1 MAKTVAFDVEVN
13 SGNSVKTLDSLK
25 KELEQINAELE
36 QTEIGSAAFTK
47 LSDAS
52 RKTASEIKTL
62 NKTFEGLE
70 PQQKTEAFLKGFEA
84 ISGAVAVTT
93 GTLALFGVESESA
106 GKIEQKVQ
114 GAIAIAIGARAIA
127 EGALQAR
134 VAARLVA
141 EKAATVATKAAAV
154 AQGIFNAVLNLNPIF
169 LLVTVLAAVTAGIY
183 LFTKAMGENTDDV
196 KKNNEALLKRNQ
208 LLEDSANF
216 QLRVTQAQ
224 GRSAKEVKEA
234 QIEVTNATLD
244 RLEAERELAKNTE
257 EVNEL
262 NKEINKTLDDL
273 LIQNLEL
280 GKIKQDEANAE
291 KKRLADAQKASADAA
306 AKDKAERDRVA
317 KEKAAADKAAA
328 DKKKTDDAARFKAE
342 QDYLDNVNNLLQSE
356 DAKRILSVAKT
367 YDDLIEQA
375 AQFGADTTALETARG
390 VAIQAVLD
398 EQAAERLAKQKAADE
413 KAAADKKAIDDKKAA
428 DDKAIADANK
438 FAQDANIANVQATIG
453 ALGSLFDEGTA
464 AAKVAAIAD
473 IAIGTGLGFV
483 NGLDIAQKSAKATGP
498 AAAFAFPLFYA
509 AQIAAVL
516 SAANQ
521 AKKILT
527 SVPGGGGGGG
537 ATASK
542 PNIQTPSNNF
552 IPVGQQPAG
561 TQLTPSFEAPTQP
574 VRAYVISG
582 DVSTGLEAD
591 SRLRNRRTLGG

>member
-13 SGNSVKTLDSLK
+13 SGNSIKTLDSLK

-93 GTLALFGVESESA
+93 GTLALFGVESETA
-106 GKIEQKVQ
+106 GRIEQKVQ

-141 EKAATVATKAAAV
+141 EKAATVATQAATV

-183 LFTKAMGENTDDV
+183 LFTKAIGTSTEDV
-196 KKNNEALLKRNQ
+196 KKNNEALLRRNQ

-216 QLRVTQAQ
+216 QVRVAQATGQ
-224 GRSAKEVKEA
+224 SATVVKEA
-234 QIEVTNATLD
+234 QIEATKASLAT
-244 RLEAERELAKNTE
+244 LEAEYKLAKAGEDKTK
-257 EVNEL
+257 L
-262 NKEINKTLDDL
+262 AGEIKKAQDDL
-273 LIQNLEL
+273 IIQELEL
-280 GKIKQDEANAE
+280 GKVKQDEVDAE
-291 KKRLADAQKASADAA
+291 KKRLEDARKVRADNA

-317 KEKAAADKAAA
+317 KEKAAEDKAAA
-328 DKKKTDDAARFKAE
+328 DKKKMDDDARFKAE

-356 DAKRILSVAKT
+356 ESKRILSVAKT

-375 AQFGADTTALETARG
+375 AQFGRDTTELEAARG

-398 EQAAERLAKQKAADE
+398 EQAAERLEKQKAADE
-413 KAAADKKAIDDKKAA
+413 KAAADKKAVDDKKLA
-428 DDKAIADANK
+428 DDKVIADANK

-453 ALGSLFDEGTA
+453 ALGSLFEEGTA

-527 SVPGGGGGGG
+527 TVPGGGGAGG
-537 ATASK
+537 TISK
-542 PNIQTPSNNF
+542 PTIQTPSNNF

-561 TQLTPSFEAPTQP
+561 TQLTPSFDVPTTP

>member
-13 SGNSVKTLDSLK
+13 SGNSIKTLDSLK

-93 GTLALFGVESESA
+93 GTLALFGVESETA

-141 EKAATVATKAAAV
+141 EKAATVATQAATV

-183 LFTKAMGENTDDV
+183 LFTKAIGTSTEDV
-196 KKNNEALLKRNQ
+196 KKNNEALLRRNQ

-216 QLRVTQAQ
+216 QVRVAQATGQ
-224 GRSAKEVKEA
+224 SATVVKEA
-234 QIEVTNATLD
+234 QIEATKASLAT
-244 RLEAERELAKNTE
+244 LEAEYKLAKAGEDKTK
-257 EVNEL
+257 L
-262 NKEINKTLDDL
+262 AGEIKKAQDDL
-273 LIQNLEL
+273 IIQELEL
-280 GKIKQDEANAE
+280 GKVKQDEVDAE
-291 KKRLADAQKASADAA
+291 KKRLEDARKVRADNA

-317 KEKAAADKAAA
+317 KEKAAEDKAAA
-328 DKKKTDDAARFKAE
+328 DKKKMDDDARFKAE

-356 DAKRILSVAKT
+356 ESKRILSVAKT

-375 AQFGADTTALETARG
+375 AQFGRDTTELEAARG
-390 VAIQAVLD
+390 VAIQQVLD
-398 EQAAERLAKQKAADE
+398 EQAAERLEKQKAADE
-413 KAAADKKAIDDKKAA
+413 KAAAAKKAVDDKKLA

-453 ALGSLFDEGTA
+453 ALGSLFEEGTA
-464 AAKVAAIAD
+464 ASKVAAIAD

-527 SVPGGGGGGG
+527 TVPGGGGGGG
-537 ATASK
+537 TISK
-542 PNIQTPSNNF
+542 PNIQTPTNNF

-561 TQLTPSFEAPTQP
+561 TQLTPSFDAPTTP

>member
-13 SGNSVKTLDSLK
+13 SGNSIKTLDSLK

-93 GTLALFGVESESA
+93 GTLALFGVESETA
-106 GKIEQKVQ
+106 GRIEQKVQ

-141 EKAATVATKAAAV
+141 EKAATVATQAATV

-183 LFTKAMGENTDDV
+183 LFTKAIGTSTEDV
-196 KKNNEALLKRNQ
+196 KKNNEALLRRNQ

-216 QLRVTQAQ
+216 QVRVAQATGQ
-224 GRSAKEVKEA
+224 SATVVKEA
-234 QIEVTNATLD
+234 QIEATKASLAT
-244 RLEAERELAKNTE
+244 LEAEYKLAKAGEDKTK
-257 EVNEL
+257 L
-262 NKEINKTLDDL
+262 AGEIKKAQDDL
-273 LIQNLEL
+273 IIQELEL
-280 GKIKQDEANAE
+280 GKVKQDEVDAE
-291 KKRLADAQKASADAA
+291 KKRLEDARKVRADNA

-317 KEKAAADKAAA
+317 KEKAAEDKAAA
-328 DKKKTDDAARFKAE
+328 DKKKMDDDARFKAE
-342 QDYLDNVNNLLQSE
+342 QDYLDNVNNLLQNEES
-356 DAKRILSVAKT
+356 KRILSVAKT

-375 AQFGADTTALETARG
+375 AQFGRDTTELEAARG
-390 VAIQAVLD
+390 VAIQQVLD
-398 EQAAERLAKQKAADE
+398 EQAAERLEKQKAADE
-413 KAAADKKAIDDKKAA
+413 KAAAAKKAVDDKKLA

-453 ALGSLFDEGTA
+453 ALGSLFEEGTA
-464 AAKVAAIAD
+464 ASKVAAIAD

-527 SVPGGGGGGG
+527 TVPGGGGAGG
-537 ATASK
+537 TISK
-542 PNIQTPSNNF
+542 PTIQTPSNNF

-561 TQLTPSFEAPTQP
+561 TQLTPSFDAPTTP

>member
-13 SGNSVKTLDSLK
+13 SGNSIKTLDSLK

-93 GTLALFGVESESA
+93 GTLALFGVESETA
-106 GKIEQKVQ
+106 GRIEQKVQ

-141 EKAATVATKAAAV
+141 EKAATVATQAATV

-169 LLVTVLAAVTAGIY
+169 LLVTVLAAVTAGMY
-183 LFTKAMGENTDDV
+183 LFSKSIGSNTEDV
-196 KKNNEALLKRNQ
+196 KKNNEALLRRNQ
-208 LLEDSANF
+208 LLQDSADF
-216 QLRVTQAQ
+216 QVRIAQATGQ
-224 GRSAKEVKEA
+224 SATVVKEA
-234 QIEVTNATLD
+234 QIEATKASIQT
-244 RLEAERELAKNTE
+244 LEAEYKLAKAGE
-257 EVNEL
+257 DKVKVANEI
-262 NKEINKTLDDL
+262 KKAQDDL
-273 LIQNLEL
+273 IIQELEL
-280 GKIKQDEANAE
+280 GKVKQDEVDAE
-291 KKRLADAQKASADAA
+291 KKRLEDARKVRADNA

-317 KEKAAADKAAA
+317 KEKAAEDKAAA
-328 DKKKTDDAARFKAE
+328 DKKKMDDDARFKAE

-356 DAKRILSVAKT
+356 ESKRILSVAKT

-375 AQFGADTTALETARG
+375 AQFGRDTTELEAARG

-413 KAAADKKAIDDKKAA
+413 KAAADKKALDDKKAA
-428 DDKAIADANK
+428 DDKVIADANK

-453 ALGSLFDEGTA
+453 ALGSLFEEGTA
-464 AAKVAAIAD
+464 ASKVAAIAD

-527 SVPGGGGGGG
+527 TVPGGGGAGG
-537 ATASK
+537 TISK
-542 PNIQTPSNNF
+542 PTIQTPSNNF

-561 TQLTPSFEAPTQP
+561 TQLTPSFDVPTTP

>member
-183 LFTKAMGENTDDV
+183 LFTKAMSENTDDV
-196 KKNNEALLKRNQ
+196 KKNNEALLRRNQ
-208 LLEDSANF
+208 LLQESADF
-216 QLRVTQAQ
+216 QVRIAQATGQ
-224 GRSAKEVKEA
+224 SARTIKEA
-234 QIEVTNATLD
+234 QVEATKASIQT
-244 RLEAERELAKNTE
+244 LEAEYKLAKAGE
-257 EVNEL
+257 DKVKVANEI
-262 NKEINKTLDDL
+262 KKAQDDL
-273 LIQNLEL
+273 IIQELEL
-280 GKIKQDEANAE
+280 GKVKQDEVDAE
-291 KKRLADAQKASADAA
+291 KKRLADVEKARKDAN
-306 AKDKAERDRVA
+306 AKDKAERDR
-317 KEKAAADKAAA
+317 KAAEDKAAA

-527 SVPGGGGGGG
+527 SVPGGGGGG
-537 ATASK
+537 ATPSK

>member
-13 SGNSVKTLDSLK
+13 SGNSIKTLDSLK

-93 GTLALFGVESESA
+93 GTLALFGVESETA

-141 EKAATVATKAAAV
+141 EKAATVATQAATV

-183 LFTKAMGENTDDV
+183 LFTKAIGTSTEDV
-196 KKNNEALLKRNQ
+196 KKNNEALLRRNQ

-216 QLRVTQAQ
+216 QVRVAQATGQ
-224 GRSAKEVKEA
+224 SATVVKEA
-234 QIEVTNATLD
+234 QIEATKASLQT
-244 RLEAERELAKNTE
+244 LEAEYKLAKAGEDKTK
-257 EVNEL
+257 L
-262 NKEINKTLDDL
+262 AGEIKKAQDDL
-273 LIQNLEL
+273 IIQELEL
-280 GKIKQDEANAE
+280 GKVKQDEVDAE
-291 KKRLADAQKASADAA
+291 KKRLEDARKVRADNA

-317 KEKAAADKAAA
+317 KEKAAEDKAAA
-328 DKKKTDDAARFKAE
+328 DKKKMDDDARFKAE

-356 DAKRILSVAKT
+356 ESKRILSVAKT

-375 AQFGADTTALETARG
+375 AQFGRDTTELEAARG
-390 VAIQAVLD
+390 VAIQQVLD
-398 EQAAERLAKQKAADE
+398 EQAAERLEKQKAADE
-413 KAAADKKAIDDKKAA
+413 KAAADKKAVDDKKLA

-453 ALGSLFDEGTA
+453 AVGSLFEEGTA
-464 AAKVAAIAD
+464 ASKVAAIAD

-527 SVPGGGGGGG
+527 TVPGGGGGGG
-537 ATASK
+537 TISK
-542 PNIQTPSNNF
+542 PNIQTPTNNF

-561 TQLTPSFEAPTQP
+561 TQLTPSFDAPTTP

>member
-13 SGNSVKTLDSLK
+13 SGNSIKTLDSLK

-93 GTLALFGVESESA
+93 GTLALFGVESETA
-106 GKIEQKVQ
+106 GRIEQKVQ

-141 EKAATVATKAAAV
+141 EKAATVATQAATV

-183 LFTKAMGENTDDV
+183 LFTKAIGTSTEDV
-196 KKNNEALLKRNQ
+196 KKNNEALLRRNQ

-216 QLRVTQAQ
+216 QVRVAQATGQ
-224 GRSAKEVKEA
+224 SATVVKEA
-234 QIEVTNATLD
+234 QIEATKASLAT
-244 RLEAERELAKNTE
+244 LEAEYKLAKAGEDKTK
-257 EVNEL
+257 L
-262 NKEINKTLDDL
+262 AGEIKKAQDDL
-273 LIQNLEL
+273 IIQELEL
-280 GKIKQDEANAE
+280 GKVKQDEVDAE
-291 KKRLADAQKASADAA
+291 KKRLEDARKVRADNA

-317 KEKAAADKAAA
+317 KEKAAEDKAAA
-328 DKKKTDDAARFKAE
+328 DKKKMDDDARFKAE

-356 DAKRILSVAKT
+356 ESKRILSVAKT

-375 AQFGADTTALETARG
+375 AQFGRDTTELEAARG
-390 VAIQAVLD
+390 VAIQQVLD
-398 EQAAERLAKQKAADE
+398 EQAAERLEKQKAADE
-413 KAAADKKAIDDKKAA
+413 KAAAAKKAVDDKKLA

-453 ALGSLFDEGTA
+453 ALGSLFEEGTA
-464 AAKVAAIAD
+464 ASKVAAIAD

-527 SVPGGGGGGG
+527 TVPGGGGGGG
-537 ATASK
+537 TISK
-542 PNIQTPSNNF
+542 PNIQTPTNNF

-561 TQLTPSFEAPTQP
+561 TQLTPSFDAPTTP